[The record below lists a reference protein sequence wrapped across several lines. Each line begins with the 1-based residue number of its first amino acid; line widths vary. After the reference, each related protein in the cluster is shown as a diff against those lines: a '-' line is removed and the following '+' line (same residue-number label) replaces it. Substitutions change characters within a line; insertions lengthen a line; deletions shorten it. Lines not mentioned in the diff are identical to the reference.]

1 MFFKKLTQKINASVH
16 FFCACFLSAISSSS
30 YASSP
35 LEEIVVYSS
44 LNKKNASEFIGSLSL
59 IDDDQID
66 AMNAQ
71 HLDQL
76 LAISPNTNFSGGA
89 SRGRFIQIRGIG
101 DLEQFVDPKAYPSVG
116 LTIDGIELNGL
127 FGSGLLFDTQQIE
140 ILRGPQ
146 GTRLGAA
153 ASAGAINIISNTD
166 GIDNYFTAGF
176 GRYNSHQIGLAYGSE
191 INGSLTARTA
201 IQKYTSD
208 GYITNEFLDR
218 NDTGQFDELQLKTNI
233 FWQASKK
240 NQLNLTLLHIDTDNG
255 YDAFSLKNTGYTTQ
269 SDQPGHDRQEAN
281 AVGIH
286 NTHQLN
292 NNFSLETQLSSLDV
306 KTDYGLDEDWVD
318 TTICKNEISYNCTN
332 QYWYTGF
339 DRYQRDRKD
348 HSFDTRMIS
357 QSLVVGLYLQNQKV
371 RLDRDR
377 IGTYTSSLN
386 SDYKTQR
393 RAIYGQW
400 EPKLTDKI
408 DLLFGARYEHFEDHY
423 NDTNGTESQSSD
435 DLYSIEAGI
444 NFTHND
450 SDLSIL
456 LSRASKSGGVNTDA
470 SSNISTVDPIF
481 QNELIDRLR
490 YNRETLTNF
499 EIRNKISIYGG
510 EFITTVFYNHRKNPQ
525 FETFLYDHLTSFAFI
540 GYQDNASESN
550 SLGLELELSKK
561 INNRLL
567 IRSSWS
573 FINTE
578 IKNLRVYDFDESGY
592 INIDSKDQPR
602 AASYQYHI
610 AIDFQV
616 LPTLSAQ
623 LQLEG
628 RDDYEYAYY
637 FNRRSE
643 NVNLLHA
650 SLESVKDSIT
660 LTVWARNLLNEEYPI
675 HGLYWGNDPRDD
687 YANNLYTQLGDPRN
701 IGLSIRYDL

>member
-1 MFFKKLTQKINASVH
+1 MFLKESTQKIKALLH
-16 FFCACFLSAISSSS
+16 FFSAFCLCVISVTGH
-30 YASSP
+30 ASSP

-44 LNKKNASEFIGSLSL
+44 LNKQNASEFIGSLSL
-59 IDDDQID
+59 IDNDQIN
-66 AMNAQ
+66 AINAQ

-89 SRGRFIQIRGIG
+89 SRGRFVQIRGIG
-101 DLEQFVDPKAYPSVG
+101 DLEQFIDPKAYPSVG

-127 FGSGLLFDTQQIE
+127 FGGGLLFDTQQLE

-166 GIDNYFTAGF
+166 GNNNYLTTGF
-176 GRYNSHQIGLAYGSE
+176 GQYNSRQIGLAYGSE
-191 INGSLTARTA
+191 VNKSLTARTA

-218 NDTGQFDELQLKTNI
+218 DDTGQFNELQVKTNI
-233 FWQASKK
+233 LWRASEK
-240 NQLNLTLLHIDTDNG
+240 NQFSLTLLHIDTDNG
-255 YDAFSLKNTGYTTQ
+255 YDAFSLTNTGYKTQ
-269 SDQPGHDRQEAN
+269 SDQPGYDRQE
-281 AVGIH
+281 IH
-286 NTHQLN
+286 AIGFQNIFQFNESFAIESKFT
-292 NNFSLETQLSSLDV
+292 SLDANLN
-306 KTDYGLDEDWVD
+306 YGIDEDWTD
-318 TTICKNEISYNCTN
+318 SNICQNITCAYGSF
-332 QYWYTGF
+332 TGF
-339 DRYQRDRKD
+339 DLYQRDRKD
-348 HSFDTRMIS
+348 HSFDSRIIANN
-357 QSLVVGLYLQNQKV
+357 LVVGLYLQNQNV
-371 RLDRDR
+371 DLNRER
-377 IGTYTSSLN
+377 IGSYPTSIN

-400 EPKLTDKI
+400 EPELTSNI
-408 DLLFGARYEHFEDHY
+408 DLLFGARYEKFEDDY
-423 NDTNGTESQSSD
+423 DDTNGTNSKSSD

-444 NFTHND
+444 NFSRND
-450 SDLSIL
+450 NDLSIL
-456 LSRASKSGGVNTDA
+456 LSRASKPSGVNTDA
-470 SSNISTVDPIF
+470 SSNINAVNPIF
-481 QNELIDRLR
+481 KDELIDRLR
-490 YNRETLTNF
+490 YERETLTNI
-499 EIRNKISIYGG
+499 EIRNRKTIYGG
-510 EFITTVFYNHRKNPQ
+510 EFQATVFYNERKNPQ
-525 FETFLYDHLTSFAFI
+525 FETFLYDHITSFAFI

-561 INNRLL
+561 INERLL

-578 IKNLRVYDFDESGY
+578 IKNLRVYDFDEYGY

-616 LPTLSAQ
+616 LPMLSAQ

-650 SLESVKDSIT
+650 SLKSVKDSIT
-660 LTVWARNLLNEEYPI
+660 LTVWARNLLNKEYPI
-675 HGLYWGNDPRDD
+675 HGLYFGNDPRDD
-687 YANNLYTQLGDPRN
+687 YTNNLYTQLGEPRN